1 MKKILI
7 LVASVF
13 TLMSCQKEDI
23 QPNEP
28 QDNIIK
34 VEVITTSLSNTKLVK
49 TDNYYNQ
56 EISTISNTNIFY
68 IDTLE
73 YPHIYVESTG
83 NDFYYSNGS
92 VSQGWTTLTV
102 RVDDI
107 QVFNQSGYGDQTCL
121 INY

>member
-7 LVASVF
+7 LVASVL

-34 VEVITTSLSNTKLVK
+34 VELITNNTSNTQFIKY
-49 TDNYYNQ
+49 DY
-56 EISTISNTNIFY
+56 ISAPVYEGVSNTNIFY
-68 IDTLE
+68 IDTVA
-73 YPHIYVESTG
+73 YPAIYVQSTG
-83 NDFYYSNGS
+83 IDFTYSDGS

-102 RVDDI
+102 RVDDV
-107 QVFNQSGYGDQTCL
+107 QVYNQSGYGDQLCI
-121 INY
+121 INE